1 MTYVIV
7 TGRDTVQDQ
16 VFVTFEDAVDAATE
30 RYGDDVDAWLSE
42 NVRIE
47 ENR

>member
-1 MTYVIV
+1 MTYVII
-7 TGRDTVQDQ
+7 TGRDTITEQI
-16 VFVTFEDAVDAATE
+16 FVTFEDAVDAATA
-30 RYGDDVDAWLSE
+30 RYGDDIQTWLAE

>member
-7 TGRDTVQDQ
+7 TGRDTILEQ

-30 RYGDDVDAWLSE
+30 RYGANVQTWLAE

-47 ENR
+47 ESR

>member
-7 TGRDTVQDQ
+7 SGVNTVTEQ

-30 RYGDDVDAWLSE
+30 RYGGNVRAWLAE

-47 ENR
+47 EKR

>member
-1 MTYVIV
+1 MTYIIV
-7 TGRDTVQDQ
+7 TGTNTIAEQ
-16 VFVTFEDAVDAATE
+16 VFVTYEDAVDAATE
-30 RYGDDVDAWLSE
+30 RFGDDVAAWLSE

>member
-7 TGRDTVQDQ
+7 TGRDTVTGQI
-16 VFVTFEDAVDAATE
+16 FVTFEAAVDAATA
-30 RYGDDVDAWLSE
+30 RYGDDIQTWLAE